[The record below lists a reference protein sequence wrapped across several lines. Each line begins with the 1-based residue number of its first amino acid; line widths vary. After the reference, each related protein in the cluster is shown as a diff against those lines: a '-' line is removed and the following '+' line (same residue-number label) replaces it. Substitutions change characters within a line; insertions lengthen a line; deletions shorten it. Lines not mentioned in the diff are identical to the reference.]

1 MRHAVERFQP
11 LHLAVRPAVLA
22 VTLGASTVDVRDAE
36 DRVRSTLEPS
46 GTTDDAQDVR
56 AQSQQ
61 RRRLDQPAEE
71 EVPLVRDTPPKLVG
85 VVLGIVGV
93 PELVHPVRHDVRPYI
108 LSCGHACD
116 DRPALRQ
123 RGHVH
128 SNGDQQAD

>member
-22 VTLGASTVDVRDAE
+22 VTLGAATVDVRDAE

-56 AQSQQ
+56 TQSQK

-93 PELVHPVRHDVRPYI
+93 PEFIHPVSHDVPLI
-108 LSCGHACD
+108 LSCGHVCD
-116 DRPALRQ
+116 DRPALGQ

-128 SNGDQQAD
+128 SNGGQQAE